1 MKIRNTGQ
9 DLQTVI
15 ADLKQHVWDSSA
27 MPPKQPEP
35 EVVTILKGL
44 IMEGQRQSN
53 KRKRKAVK

>member
-1 MKIRNTGQ
+1 MKIRDTGQ

-44 IMEGQRQSN
+44 MIEGQRQS